1 MRCGKKQNFL
11 EKNGSGKIKFDLL
24 FIIGKI

>member
-1 MRCGKKQNFL
+1 MRCGKKTEFFGK
-11 EKNGSGKIKFDLL
+11 ERVGKIKFDLL